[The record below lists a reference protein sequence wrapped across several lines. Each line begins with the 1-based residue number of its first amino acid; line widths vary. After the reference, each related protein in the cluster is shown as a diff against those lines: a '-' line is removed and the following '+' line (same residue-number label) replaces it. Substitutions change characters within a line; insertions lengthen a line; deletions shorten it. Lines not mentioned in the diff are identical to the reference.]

1 MKKLRVLIV
10 EDEKDN
16 QELLKDFIE
25 TREELELIGISGTV
39 SDALASLKTAEC
51 DLMFLDI
58 FLPDRSGF
66 SILEELKKPPYV
78 IFTTAYREHAVRA
91 FDVGALDYLVKPLM
105 IDRFNLAVD
114 RAIDF
119 FKRYNEQ
126 LPDIEAMGLPVQE
139 RESYYIIPFD
149 KIVYLSAHNKYTVIH
164 LAEKEIRTLKYL
176 QEIEKK
182 IPSTKFVR
190 IHRQYIINVQF
201 LSRIQHDN
209 SGRYLAELN
218 DSDDTTL
225 PVSRTYAESLKKL
238 IGKH

>member
-1 MKKLRVLIV
+1 MRKLKVLIV
-10 EDEKDN
+10 EDEMDN
-16 QELLKDFIE
+16 QELLRDFIE
-25 TREELELIGISGTV
+25 TRDELDLVNIAGNV
-39 SDALASLKTAEC
+39 SEALKTLKTEDC

-58 FLPDRSGF
+58 FLPDKSGF

-91 FDVGALDYLVKPLM
+91 FDFGALDYLVKPLI

-114 RAIDF
+114 RALDF
-119 FKRYNEQ
+119 FRHHNEQ
-126 LPDIEAMGLPVQE
+126 LPEIETMGLPVQE
-139 RESYYIIPFD
+139 RESYYIIPYD

-164 LAEKEIRTLKYL
+164 SSEKEIRTLKYL

-182 IPSTKFVR
+182 LPLSKFVR
-190 IHRQYIINVQF
+190 IHRQYIINIQY

-225 PVSRTYAESLKKL
+225 PVSRTYAEVLKKM